1 MPGSRPSAR
10 SRTASPTQ
18 AAIGSQ
24 LDRILASEA
33 FTRAKR
39 ASEFLR
45 FIVDK
50 TLSGREDE
58 LNGQTI
64 AVEVFGRD
72 LEFDAGADP
81 LVRVEAGRVR
91 QRLAEYYMT
100 EGQDDRVII
109 DVPRGAYVARFSLR
123 RRKSTGRLL
132 RRAVV
137 AFAAL
142 VILATAIVL
151 QDGIRDRATIARD
164 LQQSPPSATAGPRL
178 LIAPFRNVSGD
189 SALDYFAFGLTEE
202 IILRLHALDVDVIAG
217 LVGFRNG
224 DAELLLDDLLAERE
238 FDYMM
243 TGAVQSVGPTL
254 RITARLVE
262 TASGSQ
268 IWTMAFDEVT
278 NVANLLALQSEIAER
293 VATIVSVPYGPVFER
308 EGALASKR
316 PPQTLASYQ
325 CVLRSLYYS
334 HFIDPADYRDT
345 VACLE
350 MALAKDPGYAD
361 AWAALANM
369 LIYEYR
375 MGYGQDPDAAH
386 ARALEAARMAL
397 DIDGSNS
404 LAILA
409 MVRISFLSGDLER
422 FEYHAGRLL
431 DVAPNDPL
439 ALAIVGSFFM
449 TSNRPDRGLPLLDR
463 ALELS
468 FRPPG
473 WFYLG
478 YGIDALR
485 REDYAGALRW
495 AQRTDMPNWYYSP
508 LLMAST
514 AALSGDVDLGSR
526 YLARTLQM
534 VPELA
539 SRVRDDLGLWQLD
552 APTLDRIVEGL
563 RIAGLE
569 IE

>member
-10 SRTASPTQ
+10 SQTASPTK
-18 AAIGSQ
+18 AAVESQ
-24 LDRILASEA
+24 LGRILASES

-39 ASEFLR
+39 ASEFLH

-50 TLSGREDE
+50 TLNGSEDA

-72 LEFDAGADP
+72 MEFDAAADP

-91 QRLAEYYMT
+91 QRLAEYYMN

-109 DVPRGAYVARFSLR
+109 EVPRGAYVARFSLR
-123 RRKSTGRLL
+123 PRKGTGRML
-132 RRAVV
+132 RRVV
-137 AFAAL
+137 AAFAAL
-142 VILATAIVL
+142 AILATAIVL
-151 QDGIRDRATIARD
+151 QDDIRDRTTNAPSI
-164 LQQSPPSATAGPRL
+164 PGPFPSAASGPRL
-178 LIAPFRNVSGD
+178 LITPFRNVSGD
-189 SALDYFAFGLTEE
+189 GALDYFAFGLTEE
-202 IILRLHALDVDVIAG
+202 IILRLNALDVDVIAG
-217 LVGFRNG
+217 LAGFRSS
-224 DAELLLDDLLAERE
+224 DAELLLDDLLAERA

-243 TGAVQSVGPTL
+243 TGTIQSVGPTM

-268 IWTMAFDEVT
+268 VWTMAFDEVT
-278 NVANLLALQSEIAER
+278 DVANLLALQSEIAER

-308 EGALASKR
+308 EGALAAKR
-316 PPQTLASYQ
+316 PPRTLASYQ
-325 CVLRSLYYS
+325 CVLRSYYYS

-350 MALAKDPGYAD
+350 MALAQDPGYAD

-369 LIYEYR
+369 LIYAYR
-375 MGYGQDPDAAH
+375 MGYGQEPEAAH

-409 MVRISFLSGDLER
+409 MVRVSFLDGDIER
-422 FEYHAGRLL
+422 FEYHAERLL

-439 ALAIVGSFFM
+439 ALAIVGSFFV

-478 YGIDALR
+478 YAVDAIR
-485 REDYAGALRW
+485 REDYANALRW
-495 AQRTDMPNWYYSP
+495 AQRTDMPNWYYAP
-508 LLMAST
+508 LFMAST
-514 AALSGDVDLGSR
+514 AALSGDFDLGSR
-526 YLARTLQM
+526 YLARTLEM
-534 VPELA
+534 VPDLA
-539 SRVRDDLGLWQLD
+539 AQARGDLGLWQFD
-552 APTLDRIVEGL
+552 APTLDRILEGL
-563 RIAGLE
+563 RLAGLE
-569 IE
+569 VD